1 MSVTKS
7 QSKTNKVNP
16 GHHLNRAKIPFWQ
29 RLLPLPLEAWP
40 AEGRLL
46 LALISFW
53 SIAGLFILGSA
64 SWWVA
69 NREMGDGAYYIKR
82 QIIWLITSWSLLH
95 LVISSNLKRW
105 LKIAGPSLF
114 VALILLIATHF
125 IGITINGSTRWLVI
139 GPIQIQPSE
148 LIKPFLILQASN
160 LFANWS
166 RLNMDQKVFWIMI
179 FGSILI
185 LILFQPNLSTAALIG
200 ILLWLIAVAA
210 GIKFRSL
217 FGIAFLGGLLG
228 AGSIFFKEYQRVRII
243 SFLDPWSDPQGSG
256 YQLVQSLLAIGSGGL
271 FGEGYGLSTQK
282 LHYLP
287 FRSTDFIFSVFAEEF
302 GFFGSVMLLLFLML
316 IAFLGLR
323 IALRCQTN
331 QSKLVAIGSS
341 TMLVG
346 QSLMNIAVASGVM
359 PTTGLPLPMI
369 SYGGSSLLS
378 SLLIAGL
385 LIRCSIESTGII
397 GSTNINKRVN

>member
-16 GHHLNRAKIPFWQ
+16 GHHLNRAKIPLWQ
-29 RLLPLPLEAWP
+29 RLLPLPLDAWP

-53 SIAGLFILGSA
+53 SLAGLFILGSA

-217 FGIAFLGGLLG
+217 FGIAFLGVLLG

-323 IALRCQTN
+323 VALRCQTN

-385 LIRCSIESTGII
+385 LIRCSIDSTGII
-397 GSTNINKRVN
+397 GSTYINKRVN